1 VSAYIEAP
9 AESAAV
15 PPHTG
20 TLRRPHRARW
30 VRPAYWSTLALAAL
44 VYCYGLGQNGNANSY
59 YAAAVLS
66 GTKSWSAMFYG
77 SLDAGNFITVD
88 KPPFALWLME
98 ISCRILGF
106 GSWQMLLPIAACGVA
121 SVAVLYSAVR
131 RSFGPVAATVS
142 AVVLALTP
150 ITVAINRD
158 NNPDPVLVLL
168 TVSAAWFCL
177 EAIRRGTLRH
187 LVISAL
193 LVGLAFNTKM
203 LQAYMVI
210 PALFLAYVWAARGS
224 WLIRLR
230 NLLIA
235 GVVLVVSSGWWMVIV
250 DSIKDH
256 PFIGSSSDGTV
267 WNLVIGYN
275 GLERVLGANAG
286 NVTGGT
292 GSAGARFGSGGG
304 GGGAGG
310 GANFGGTSG
319 AGRLFNDILGGQIS
333 WLIPFAAVALVG
345 ALVLRGRRR
354 RTDMQRA
361 SLLLWGTWLVT
372 HYVVFSFSSGTFHP
386 YYTTM
391 LAPAISGLTGTGGTM
406 LLRALRSPSRK
417 PVWAAVLPT
426 GVVVTAVW
434 AVLLLRRTTS
444 FAPWLWPV
452 VALLAVGGV
461 VALLVARFG
470 AGSVAAAVRKRV
482 LAVGAIAAALALVAG
497 PAAYAADTATSGA
510 IEGTNP
516 TAGPSSGGGFG
527 FPGGA
532 MRGGIPDGLRG
543 GELPRGAGG
552 VGSSAGADGFPGGFP
567 GGTSSGAAGGS
578 AGTAGSSG
586 RGGFPG
592 GMTGGMTGGMPGGT
606 SGGASGGSTTGGKTQ
621 QGTAPGLGQ
630 SAGSGGTERMSGFG
644 GAGGSGGPM
653 GGGSVSSALLSYLE
667 KNQGSATWLV
677 AVSSAQSASELILQS
692 GKPVIAMGGFTGSD
706 PAMSLAKL
714 KSLVSTGKL
723 RYVLLGSGGFGG
735 MGGGPGGGQANSEAT
750 TYVKTTCKV
759 VSPSAYGG
767 TSSTTGS
774 STTHPST
781 TNSSATNSSVTASS
795 SGTSASSSS
804 GESLYE
810 CTS

>member
-9 AESAAV
+9 ADSAAV
-15 PPHTG
+15 PPHSG
-20 TLRRPHRARW
+20 ALRRPRRTRW
-30 VRPAYWSTLALAAL
+30 VRPAYWGTLALAAL

-98 ISCRILGF
+98 ISCRIFGF

-121 SVAVLYSAVR
+121 SVAVVYSAVR

-142 AVVLALTP
+142 AVVLAFTP

-177 EAIRRGTLRH
+177 EAVRRGTLRH

-193 LVGLAFNTKM
+193 LVGFAFNTKM

-224 WLIRLR
+224 WPIRVR
-230 NLLIA
+230 NLLVA

-250 DSIKDH
+250 DSIKGH

-286 NVTGGT
+286 NVTGSSGD
-292 GSAGARFGSGGG
+292 AAARFGSGGG
-304 GGGAGG
+304 GAGVGG
-310 GANFGGTSG
+310 GASFGGTSG

-333 WLIPFAAVALVG
+333 WLIPFAVVALVG

-372 HYVVFSFSSGTFHP
+372 HYLVFSFSSGTFHP

-391 LAPAISGLTGTGGTM
+391 LAPAIAALTGAGGTM

-417 PVWAAVLPT
+417 PVWAAVLSVA
-426 GVVVTAVW
+426 VVVTAVW

-452 VALLAVGGV
+452 IALLAVGGV
-461 VALLVARFG
+461 VALLIARFG
-470 AGSVAAAVRKRV
+470 ARSVATAVRKRV

-497 PAAYAADTATSGA
+497 PAAYAADTVTSGA
-510 IEGTNP
+510 VEGTNP
-516 TAGPSSGGGFG
+516 TAGPASGGGFG

-532 MRGGIPDGLRG
+532 TRGGFPGGLRE
-543 GELPRGAGG
+543 GEFPRGAGG
-552 VGSSAGADGFPGGFP
+552 AGSGGANGFPGVFAGGTSSGPAGTSGFSGPGGFP
-567 GGTSSGAAGGS
+567 GG
-578 AGTAGSSG
+578 
-586 RGGFPG
+586 
-592 GMTGGMTGGMPGGT
+592 MNGGMPRGT
-606 SGGASGGSTTGGKTQ
+606 SGGTSSGSTPGGGTR

-630 SAGSGGTERMSGFG
+630 GAGNSGTERTRGFG
-644 GAGGSGGPM
+644 GAGGSRGPM
-653 GGGSVSSALLSYLE
+653 GDGAVSSALLSYLE

-714 KSLVSTGKL
+714 KSLVASGKL

-735 MGGGPGGGQANSEAT
+735 MGGGTGGGPGGGQANREAT
-750 TYVKTTCKV
+750 NYVKSTCTV
-759 VSPSAYGG
+759 VSASAYGG
-767 TSSTTGS
+767 ASSTRGSSTSTSSTSATAGS
-774 STTHPST
+774 ST
-781 TNSSATNSSVTASS
+781 
-795 SGTSASSSS
+795 GTSTSTSS

-810 CTS
+810 CAS